1 MSTVQDR
8 EHKVGDVMI
17 LVRGNEQLTT
27 INIDRL
33 TKTQIV
39 VRDPQQPDD
48 PKQVL
53 RFEKQTNWAER
64 REGLLHH
71 DSVGGRGRRCDI
83 NLYDYTEEAMV
94 KLLER
99 REKNKQLA
107 DERRATQEQ
116 QRQEVEERRAR
127 ELAEVKGLCGGQLM
141 LITKL
146 STVQPDGTRF
156 YILEI
161 PVSPRYV
168 ERKKGW
174 ELIVV
179 KCVGRQEEDW
189 EKYGEWREVHRGEEL
204 TEEVIEAGRVACTVK
219 IVEFAVTYANGSM
232 GSFASCSTQKAKNDE
247 EAQWEAV
254 RDCYNSW

>member
-1 MSTVQDR
+1 MSTVQ
-8 EHKVGDVMI
+8 EHEYKVGDVMI
-17 LVRGNEQLTT
+17 LVRGGDYPVTSVNV
-27 INIDRL
+27 DRL

-39 VRDPQQPDD
+39 VRDPRQSDD

-53 RFEKQTNWAER
+53 RFEKRTNWAER
-64 REGLLHH
+64 REGLLLH

-83 NLYDYTEEAMV
+83 NLYDYTEEAMA

-99 REKNKQLA
+99 REKTKQLA
-107 DERRATQEQ
+107 DERRAAQEQ
-116 QRQEVEERRAR
+116 QRQEVEERRAS
-127 ELAEVKGLCGGQLM
+127 ELAEVKELCGGQLA

-156 YILEI
+156 YVLEI
-161 PVSPRYV
+161 PVSSKYT

-179 KCVGRQEEDW
+179 KCKD
-189 EKYGEWREVHRGEEL
+189 
-204 TEEVIEAGRVACTVK
+204 TEEWDWRKCHEMPEGSSEQAIKMACTTK
-219 IVEFAVTYANGSM
+219 IVEFAATYANGSTC
-232 GSFASCSTQKAKNDE
+232 SFASCSTQRAKNDE
-247 EAQWEAV
+247 EAQWETV